1 VNDMIG
7 FAGMLRGWA
16 MLWHMEMV
24 WLLPVLLVSVMV
36 AALVETLISS
46 WRLRRSPFHSRL
58 IGVRTVPVGIQL
70 PPPAITQDQLYAA
83 TPLRILEPTC

>member
-16 MLWHMEMV
+16 MLWHIELV

-36 AALVETLISS
+36 AALVEMLISS
-46 WRLRRSPFHSRL
+46 WRLRRSPFHLRSV
-58 IGVRTVPVGIQL
+58 GARTVPVSIQL
-70 PPPAITQDQLYAA
+70 SPSAITQDQLYAA
-83 TPLRILEPTC
+83 TRRG